1 MWGKSPGERTE
12 TKGRVSRPQAP
23 FIEGDVQERAD
34 QATDEGERDGLEKF
48 SRPSKGPTIC
58 CDLGPG

>member
-1 MWGKSPGERTE
+1 MCGKSPGERTE

-34 QATDEGERDGLEKF
+34 QATDEGESKILERDRLRQREMEGACERLI
-48 SRPSKGPTIC
+48 S
-58 CDLGPG
+58 